1 MNKNVFKL
9 AGLVSLL
16 FVGSSFATTLY
27 LTNQTNVHA
36 KATIYY
42 GGLCSTDR
50 DLDIAPGK
58 TIQVGAGA
66 CLVIQIAASM
76 YVPGRAM
83 PASAKPYLSSGTG
96 YRTFA
101 IIQNYDGSFAV
112 IRP

>member
-9 AGLVSLL
+9 AGLLSL
-16 FVGSSFATTLY
+16 FFAGSSFATTLY
-27 LTNQTNVHA
+27 LTNQTKVHA

-42 GGLCSTDR
+42 GACSTDR
-50 DLDIAPGK
+50 DKDIAPGE
-58 TIQVGAGA
+58 TLEIGAGL
-66 CLVIQIAASM
+66 CLVTQIAASM
-76 YVPGRAM
+76 YVPGRDM
-83 PASAKPYLSSGTG
+83 PATAKPYTSIGTG